1 MTVLGAEL
9 IPPRRLW
16 RPAVPC
22 WNRAFLPLGT
32 EALLA
37 RFPALPIW
45 TDALLG
51 DTYHLTP
58 AQFGVYMRMLL
69 VAWRRPNCDLPND
82 DKYLAQISGD
92 PRSWKKIKPVVMEF
106 WTLNGDVL
114 TQKRLSR
121 EHDFAAAKSQL
132 ARAAGKASALKRKE
146 TGSTDVAP
154 PLQRNANPHTHT
166 HDIRESDDSLIG
178 KKNGKRLPD
187 DWSLP
192 DEWRQLAIKEGLPT
206 DMVETEA
213 TKFANYWQ
221 AKSGNGATKRDWKKT
236 WHNWI
241 LNAGKHG
248 NGTGKKRSNLQ
259 AEYDAFAAVVRRL

>member
-1 MTVLGAEL
+1 MAQH
-9 IPPRRLW
+9 
-16 RPAVPC
+16 PC
-22 WNRAFLPLGT
+22 FPL
-32 EALLA
+32 
-37 RFPALPIW
+37 W
-45 TDALLG
+45 TDAYLG
-51 DTYHLTP
+51 DTGHLSTTEHG
-58 AQFGVYMRMLL
+58 AYLL
-69 VAWRRPNCDLPND
+69 LLITMWRNKGSLPND
-82 DKYLAQISGD
+82 DKLLARYARLTSTQW
-92 PRSWKKIKPVVMEF
+92 RRIKPILMPFFEVD
-106 WTLNGDVL
+106 GDELRQARL
-114 TQKRLSR
+114 TD
-121 EHDFAAAKSQL
+121 EYAAVRRQSLKQSDKAK
-132 ARAAGKASALKRKE
+132 ARWLKEKKTAMPVHSPGNASP
-146 TGSTDVAP
+146 TPTP
-154 PLQRNANPHTHT
+154 Y
-166 HDIRESDDSLIG
+166 IRESDDSLIG